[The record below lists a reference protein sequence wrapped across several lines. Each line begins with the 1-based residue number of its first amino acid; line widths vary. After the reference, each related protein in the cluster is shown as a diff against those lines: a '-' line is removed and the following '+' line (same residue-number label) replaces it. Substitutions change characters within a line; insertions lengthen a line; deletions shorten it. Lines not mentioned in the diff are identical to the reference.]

1 MYVMHACYKVMWN
14 WQKRKKNKNRK
25 MCFESEYEPLTTFCW
40 FQMDLFDCMK
50 IPKLDGI
57 VWIWW
62 T

>member
-1 MYVMHACYKVMWN
+1 MYAMHVTKYV
-14 WQKRKKNKNRK
+14 QLTEERKNKNRK

-57 VWIWW
+57 VCIWW